1 MGGVMNDMRMWIV
14 AAVASAALVGWMVT
28 RSPEK
33 DDGDAED
40 ATSTSE
46 RTLSAQRSPRKAT
59 FEDVV
64 TEILGDN
71 FPVTRE
77 ELFKGAKVALHE
89 KDKCHVLGSLNWQ
102 EVPKLRKLP
111 ARFAKNATWIA
122 ARTDPPLDLQ
132 FWLPHHRR
140 RPQAERERHQ
150 GLAGRVFQG
159 HCRW

>member
-1 MGGVMNDMRMWIV
+1 MGGVMNDMRMWIL

-33 DDGDAED
+33 DDGDAEGD
-40 ATSTSE
+40 ASTSA
-46 RTLSAQRSPRKAT
+46 RSPSAQRSPRKAT

-89 KDKCHVLGSLNWQ
+89 KDKSHVLGSLNWQ

-111 ARFAKNATWIA
+111 ARFAKKRHMDCCA
-122 ARTDPPLDLQ
+122 
-132 FWLPHHRR
+132 HR
-140 RPQAERERHQ
+140 PSP
-150 GLAGRVFQG
+150 
-159 HCRW
+159 